1 MFVLAPYFMMGGGSV
16 VATLPN
22 PVEVSPLAQ
31 GDQGE
36 LMSVHQTTLM
46 AHKPTATGRPL
57 LGQGGSG
64 NNLVHHI
71 VQEGETVSTI
81 AERYGISTNTIFWA
95 NDISSVHKISV
106 GDVLTILPVSGILHE
121 VRSGETLLAIASEY
135 DVEAETIVD
144 TNDLED
150 IHHIFEGQELLI
162 PGASHSATQTST
174 SRVASVRTPTQSVAS
189 GYFIR
194 PTTGR
199 LTQGPHGGHPN
210 AVDIANVCG
219 TPIYA
224 AASGTVRLV
233 STRGHYNGGYG
244 NYIIIAHPNGTQTLY
259 AHLTTNRALVAV
271 NQSVAR
277 GRVIGYMG
285 NTGYSTGCHLHF
297 EVRGAPNPIR

>member
-1 MFVLAPYFMMGGGSV
+1 MMGGGSV
-16 VATLPN
+16 VATLLD
-22 PVEVSPLAQ
+22 PVEVSPLT
-31 GDQGE
+31 QGE

-46 AHKPTATGRPL
+46 AHRPTATGRSL

-71 VQEGETVSTI
+71 VKEGETISTI
-81 AERYGISTNTIFWA
+81 AEHYGISSNTIFWA
-95 NDISSVHKISV
+95 NDISSVHRISV
-106 GDVLTILPVSGILHE
+106 GDVLTILPISGILHE
-121 VRSGETLLAIASEY
+121 VRSGETLLAIANEY
-135 DVEAETIVD
+135 DVEADTIVE

-162 PGASHSATQTST
+162 PGASRVVARSSTRTISA
-174 SRVASVRTPTQSVAS
+174 RTPTQSVAS

-210 AVDIANVCG
+210 AVDIANACG
-219 TPIYA
+219 TPIRA
-224 AASGTVRLV
+224 AASGVVRLV

-244 NYIIIAHPNGTQTLY
+244 NYIIIAHSNGTQTLY
-259 AHLTTNRALVAV
+259 AHLATNSALVAV
-271 NQSVAR
+271 NQSVAQ
-277 GRVIGYMG
+277 GKVLGSMG